1 MTRFSEKSEEIKL
14 KILKTG
20 FKCKLCGDCCRR
32 VSEDSNLVLVSAPE
46 IRKIME
52 NTGQSWSEIA
62 EPYPDFLKQEDGTEY
77 TFNWALKREGSR
89 CIFLNESGRCRIY
102 DIRPDICR
110 TYPFMIQDG
119 ELLAFECPGIGE
131 ENNSKKDTRILA
143 EDLICREENE
153 DEDFRKI
160 EENYLLFNGD
170 CNKKNKKYVI
180 DSEGAKIIE

>member
-1 MTRFSEKSEEIKL
+1 MTFFSKESEEITL

-20 FKCKLCGDCCRR
+20 FKCTLCGDCCRR

-46 IRKIME
+46 IRKIMKK
-52 NTGQSWSEIA
+52 TGLSWDEIA
-62 EPYPDFLKQEDGTEY
+62 EPYPDFLKDPDGTEY
-77 TFNWALKREGSR
+77 TFNWAIKREGSS
-89 CIFLNESGRCRIY
+89 CIFLNDSGKCRIY

-119 ELLAFECPGIGE
+119 ELLTFECPGIGKTAE
-131 ENNSKKDTRILA
+131 RKDSQTLA
-143 EDLICREENE
+143 EDLIKRRNGE

-160 EENYLLFNGD
+160 QENYLLFNGD
-170 CNKKNKKYVI
+170 CNKKNKRYVI